1 VPRVLRRALLTA
13 FLFGCASAPN
23 PPARVTTT
31 PPPAATPRAQTVR
44 SDSAV
49 WVDSLLSTLTLEEKV
64 GQMLMGRI
72 DGDFENIAGGQ
83 LSAAGR
89 QIEELGMGGFAVG
102 IGSPGEY
109 VLKINSLQRRSRIPL
124 WFAADLEWGSAMRL
138 WRPTFLPYGTEGGG
152 GTAFP
157 FNMGVAATGDPQLAE
172 AVGRVTGREARAVG
186 VQWVLAP
193 VADVNTRSDNP
204 IVNIRSYGSNPEQVS
219 RYVAAFVRGAT
230 QARVLTAAKHFPGH
244 GDTDVDSHIELPVL
258 QVSRARLDA
267 LELQPFR
274 AAQQA
279 GVSAIMTGHLAV
291 PALTGN
297 RDVPTSVAPQ
307 TGTLL
312 RNEMGFDG
320 LIITD
325 ALTMGALRRLAGY
338 SPGELAVRAVE
349 AGTDVLLSTPDPFQ
363 ARDAIVQAVRT
374 GRITGDRIDAS
385 VRRIL
390 AAKAWVGLHRRRLVD
405 PDSVNIVVASDEH
418 ERVAAAVARRSITL
432 ARDRAGLVPLDPS
445 TTKTL
450 AVIAFSAPNDLAAGR
465 TLAAELR
472 RIYGRVDFARLD
484 ENTDPSAINRAV
496 QQAGAADAIVLA
508 TFLMPISGQGH
519 LRVPARAA
527 ALADSIAARSKPVVT
542 ISFGDPYGPAQLPT
556 AGTYLLAWQPR
567 ADHAQRSAARALA
580 GLESITGALPVEL
593 PAGTS
598 LRNARVEPAV
608 PAGTGLRRPAH
619 SYTLVRGS
627 AASVGM
633 SEQGLERVD
642 SIITAALAN
651 SASPGAALA
660 IGRHGRLVRL
670 RGFGRLD
677 YRPGFAAVTDSSLYD
692 VASLTKVV
700 ATTSAAMLLVQEGRL
715 DLDARVSRYLP
726 EWSGAPI
733 KDSVTVRHLL
743 THTAGLPAFRPF
755 WSQARGKQE
764 YLQRI
769 TALPLD
775 YTPGTRMVY
784 SDLGLI
790 TVGFIIERLTG
801 RELDDFVRERV
812 FAPLGMRE
820 SMFNP
825 LAQLVARATTAAG
838 GPPPRVAQR
847 GDTAAN
853 DLLPRIAPTEI
864 DTLFRKQHMHGRVHD
879 ENAFAMG
886 GVSGHAGLFS
896 SARDLAAFAQMLLNG
911 GFYAGRRV
919 LAPETIDLFR
929 ARQNDFSSRALGW
942 DTPAACGLGTAGGD
956 YFSAESIGHTGFTGT
971 SLWID
976 FERDLFV
983 VLLTNRVNPGRENQ
997 KHVPLRRA
1005 VHDAVQQA
1013 LVDPVVPAR
1022 EWVARPQLRRECQ

>member
-1 VPRVLRRALLTA
+1 VTRNVLPALLVVST
-13 FLFGCASAPN
+13 FGCTSAP
-23 PPARVTTT
+23 PPKPARVT
-31 PPPAATPRAQTVR
+31 PPAGTARPPVPR

-49 WVDSLLSTLTLEEKV
+49 WVDSLLSTLSLEEKV

-72 DGDFENIAGGQ
+72 EGDFENIAGSQ
-83 LSAAGR
+83 LAAALR
-89 QIEELGMGGFAVG
+89 QVDDLGIGGFAVG

-109 VLKINSLQRRSRIPL
+109 VLKLSSLQRRSRIPL

-138 WRPTFLPYGTEGGG
+138 WRPTFLPYSTEGGG

-172 AVGRVTGREARAVG
+172 AAGRITGREARAVG
-186 VQWVLAP
+186 VHWVLAP
-193 VADVNTRSDNP
+193 VADVNTRPGNP
-204 IVNIRSYGSNPEQVS
+204 IVNVRSYGSDPEQVS
-219 RYVAAFVRGAT
+219 RFVAAFVRGAT

-244 GDTDVDSHIELPVL
+244 GDTDVDSHIDLPVL
-258 QVSRARLDA
+258 HVTRARLDA
-267 LELQPFR
+267 LELRPFR
-274 AAQQA
+274 AAQSA

-291 PALTGN
+291 PAITGN
-297 RDVPTSVAPQ
+297 LDVPTSVAPQ

-312 RNEMGFDG
+312 RNELGFNG

-325 ALTMGALRRLAGY
+325 ALTMGALRKMPGY
-338 SPGELAVRAVE
+338 SPGELALRAVE
-349 AGTDVLLSTPDPFQ
+349 AGTDVLLSTPDVFQ
-363 ARDAIVQAVRT
+363 ARAAIVDAVRA
-374 GRITGDRIDAS
+374 GRISSERIDAS

-390 AAKAWVGLHRRRLVD
+390 GAKAWVGLHRSKLVN
-405 PDSVNIVVASDEH
+405 PDSVNIIVAADEH
-418 ERVAAAVARRSITL
+418 ERVAAEVAARSITL
-432 ARDRAGLVPLDPS
+432 VRDRAGIVPLDPRA
-445 TTKTL
+445 TKSIAL
-450 AVIAFSAPNDLAAGR
+450 LAFSAANDLGAGR
-465 TLAAELR
+465 VLAAELR
-472 RIYGRVDFARLD
+472 RIYGRVEFARID
-484 ENTDPSAINRAV
+484 ENTGQSAINAAV
-496 QQAGAADAIVLA
+496 RQAAQADAIVLA

-519 LRVPARAA
+519 LRFPVRAA
-527 ALADSIAARSKPVVT
+527 ALADSVAALAKPVVT
-542 ISFGDPYGPAQLPT
+542 ISFGDPYGPAHLPT
-556 AGTYLLAWQPR
+556 AGTYVLAWQPR
-567 ADHAQRSAARALA
+567 SEHAQRSAAHALA
-580 GLESITGALPVEL
+580 GLAPITGVLPVEL
-593 PAGTS
+593 PVGLPVS
-598 LRNARVEPAV
+598 SARREPAV
-608 PAGTGLRRPAH
+608 PAGSGLRRAAR
-619 SYTLVRGS
+619 SYALERASPG
-627 AASVGM
+627 SVGM

-642 SIITAALAN
+642 SIIEAAIAN

-660 IGRHGRLVRL
+660 IGRNGRLVRL
-670 RGFGRLD
+670 HGFGRLD
-677 YRPGFAAVTDSSLYD
+677 YRPGFGPVNDSSLYD

-700 ATTSAAMLLVQEGRL
+700 ATTTAAMMLVQEGRL

-726 EWSGAPI
+726 EWGGAPI

-755 WSQARGKQE
+755 WSQARGKSE
-764 YLQRI
+764 YLARI
-769 TALPLD
+769 AALPLD

-790 TVGFIIERLTG
+790 TVGFIVERLTG
-801 RELDDFVRERV
+801 KGLDDFVHERL

-825 LAQLVARATTAAG
+825 LAQLVARATTGTSGPLPRAARPADG
-838 GPPPRVAQR
+838 VV
-847 GDTAAN
+847 N

-896 SARDLAAFAQMLLNG
+896 SVRDLAAFAQMLLNR

-919 LAPETIDLFR
+919 LAPETVDLFR
-929 ARQNDFSSRALGW
+929 ARQNEFSSRALGW
-942 DTPAACGLGTAGGD
+942 DTPAACGLGTASGD

-997 KHVPLRRA
+997 KHIPLRRA

-1013 LVDPVVPAR
+1013 VLEPVVPAR
-1022 EWVARPQLRRECQ
+1022 EWVSRPQLRRECQ